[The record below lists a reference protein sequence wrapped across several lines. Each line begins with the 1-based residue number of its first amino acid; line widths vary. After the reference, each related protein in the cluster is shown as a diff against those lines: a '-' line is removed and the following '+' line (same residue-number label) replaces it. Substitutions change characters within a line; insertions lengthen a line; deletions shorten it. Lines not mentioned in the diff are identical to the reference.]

1 ENEVSDAD
9 RIFERSSVLA
19 TAIDARAQH
28 FAAETPYVYQPF
40 VGFEDQFRWD
50 DSARKRL
57 KNYSLKDLGI

>member
-1 ENEVSDAD
+1 V
-9 RIFERSSVLA
+9 IA
-19 TAIDARAQH
+19 TAIDARARH
-28 FAAETPYVYQPF
+28 FAAETRYFYQPF